1 MASKPANE
9 KLYLMIVA
17 QAKAKYSNYPN
28 PGASHWVHERYIQSG
43 GRFIETTEQTR
54 KLEMRKKKH
63 ASDVKKKSAT
73 VSSKKNDSKQEEN
86 QEVIFSFDYIQ
97 LEKNEIEKREKPGQK
112 MKDKKKDK

>member
-1 MASKPANE
+1 VASKPANE

-43 GRFIETTEQTR
+43 GRFIETNEQTR

-63 ASDVKKKSAT
+63 AKAIKDKSAT
-73 VSSKKNDSKQEEN
+73 TKINKK
-86 QEVIFSFDYIQ
+86 DY
-97 LEKNEIEKREKPGQK
+97 K
-112 MKDKKKDK
+112 KDKKKDK

>member
-1 MASKPANE
+1 VGAIGLSRGDVMASKPANE

-43 GRFIETTEQTR
+43 GKFIETNEQTR

-63 ASDVKKKSAT
+63 ASDVKKKNAT
-73 VSSKKNDSKQEEN
+73 VA
-86 QEVIFSFDYIQ
+86 
-97 LEKNEIEKREKPGQK
+97 
-112 MKDKKKDK
+112 DKKKDSKKDKGKK